1 MTQGSKTEWC
11 QWLPDS
17 FSMIVSREIIGSQEF
32 NLVGHARLLS
42 IRWRSW
48 GIIHRESPSLRP
60 YMSWVILCLW
70 GEDGNVSASLK
81 WEIAIVMFLPK
92 LICILLYFWLL
103 FHDQTYILKVVSI
116 QQEKRTTIIV
126 FFNHHVFVKLGAL
139 GLVSF
144 HRTSLLHLRLTGQ
157 TFTPA
162 WQVGDMRGE
171 ALSLQ
176 CLAKVPVS

>member
-1 MTQGSKTEWC
+1 
-11 QWLPDS
+11 
-17 FSMIVSREIIGSQEF
+17 MIVSREIIGSQEF

-48 GIIHRESPSLRP
+48 GIIHRECPSLRP

-81 WEIAIVMFLPK
+81 WEIAIVMFGHVPTQTH
-92 LICILLYFWLL
+92 LYFIVFL
-103 FHDQTYILKVVSI
+103 
-116 QQEKRTTIIV
+116 IIV
-126 FFNHHVFVKLGAL
+126 SWSNLHIESIKHSTRKPHYYYRFFNHHVFVKLGAL

-144 HRTSLLHLRLTGQ
+144 HRTFLLHLRLTGQ